1 MYQPILS
8 RMLHLRK
15 IHPMRKLTLLAAF
28 LFAAIVH
35 AQEKPGQAAWQA
47 QKYSMFIH
55 FGAIYSTLGGVWEG
69 QPVKRGYSEQIQAYA
84 VVFSDVYAAVAEQF
98 KAPRWNADS
107 IALLA
112 KAAGMRSVVITSKHH
127 DGFCMFHTATTD
139 YNVVDATPFGRD
151 VVKELADACK
161 RHGLRFGLYFSLIDW
176 HYPQASPISSSNSD
190 PITPEHHAYNKAQIT
205 ELLTHYG
212 PISELWFDMGSNTPA
227 QSRELADLVHRL
239 QPECM
244 VSGRLGNDAGD
255 FCVMGDND
263 YPDYKIAAP
272 WQTPASIYGET
283 WGYRSWQEHGDA
295 GEKAHEK
302 LESLIKTVSRGGN
315 YLLNIGPRG
324 DGSVVEFEKE
334 VLLRNGQWLERNGD
348 AIYGANASPFET
360 SFPWGEVTV
369 KPGKLYLHLLQ
380 QPEGNFITL
389 PRFNGSIKKIT
400 LLENHQPVGAKI
412 TKGKDGI
419 TIVLPAGFQVGND
432 IKVLELAMA
441 GPYEVLPTH
450 VASLPATLDRRNA
463 TPFYSFSGADYNA
476 TYRSTVAES
485 WTLQVPAGKTLQ
497 PTVTY
502 SAQEQGRSIDMIVD
516 GQSQTITLDKGQP
529 VPLPGNP
536 SAVQWGPAVING
548 PYWCGLDDLPDMKE
562 QAWQPFPGNAADSTN
577 RFCTHPMD
585 GWWVSRDIT
594 APAAQDVLVG
604 FRSGDGMQVFLN
616 GTLQDVHNNPDR
628 DTVQHSVL
636 LLHLQP
642 GKNKLLVKYWN
653 RFHAYTR
660 WSMDPDIP
668 QQLYRQ
674 QLPAVT
680 ATGSGAYHMIKVQ
693 PHAPVSVHRD
703 MRLPNIVLSMM

>member
-1 MYQPILS
+1 M
-8 RMLHLRK
+8 RK
-15 IHPMRKLTLLAAF
+15 ITLLVAL
-28 LFAAIVH
+28 LFASLLH

-55 FGAIYSTLGGVWEG
+55 FGAIYSTLGGVWDG
-69 QPVKRGYSEQIQAYA
+69 QPVKQGYSEQIQAFG
-84 VVFSDVYAAVAEQF
+84 VVFSDTYAAVAEQF
-98 KAPRWNADS
+98 TAPHWNADS

-112 KAAGMRSVVITSKHH
+112 KAAGMRSIVITSKHH

-151 VVKELADACK
+151 VIKELSDACR

-190 PITPEHHAYNKAQIT
+190 PITPEHHAYNKKQVT
-205 ELLTHYG
+205 ELLTNYG

-227 QSRELADLVHRL
+227 QSKELADLVHRL

-263 YPDYKIAAP
+263 YPDYKIGAP

-283 WGYRSWQEHGDA
+283 WGYRSWQEHGDP

-324 DGSVVEFEKE
+324 DGSVVEFEKD
-334 VLLRNGQWLERNGD
+334 VLLRNGKWLERNGD
-348 AIYGANASPFET
+348 AIYGAGASPFES

-369 KPGKLYLHLLQ
+369 KPGRIYLHLLK

-389 PRFNGSIKKIT
+389 ARFSGNIKNIT

-419 TIVLPAGFQVGND
+419 TIALPANFQTGGE
-432 IKVLELAMA
+432 IKVLELAM
-441 GPYEVLPTH
+441 GGDYQVLPRH
-450 VASLPATLDRRNA
+450 VATLPATLDRDKA
-463 TPFYSFSGADYNA
+463 TPVYSFSGADYNA

-485 WTLQVPAGKTLQ
+485 WTLQVPAGRTLH
-497 PTVTY
+497 PVAFYT
-502 SAQEQGRSIDMIVD
+502 AQEQGRSIDLTLD
-516 GQSQTITLDKGQP
+516 GQTQTITLDKGQP
-529 VPLPGNP
+529 TPLPGNP
-536 SAVQWGPAVING
+536 SAVQWGTAYVNG
-548 PYWCGLDDLPDMKE
+548 PYWCGLDWVPGDPHALDMSKPFPAA
-562 QAWQPFPGNAADSTN
+562 QDRVWQPFSGNTADSTN
-577 RFCTHPMD
+577 RFRTHSMD
-585 GWWVSRDIT
+585 GWYVAQEIT

-604 FRSGDGMQVFLN
+604 LRSGDGIQVLLN
-616 GTLQDVHNNPDR
+616 GEQQDVHNNPDR
-628 DTVQHSVL
+628 DTVQRSVL
-636 LLHLQP
+636 RLHLQA
-642 GKNKLLVKYWN
+642 GKNQLLVKFWN
-653 RFHAYTR
+653 RFNKYTY
-660 WSMDPDIP
+660 WSIEPNVP

-674 QLPAVT
+674 ELPAIT
-680 ATGSGAYHMIKVQ
+680 PTSSGSYHILKVQ
-693 PHAPVSVHRD
+693 LHAPVSVHRN
-703 MRLPNIVLSMM
+703 MRLPNLVLGIR